1 MNLPTYPIVKTSR
14 TQFLLRIVILTCILL
29 AFTRVSFR
37 LDAKN
42 LWWDESLSLQRAES
56 SFLPLVRGDLLL
68 TDGANTVRSID
79 QHPFF
84 SFLIQGLFVRLT
96 GNGEFSLRFPSAM
109 ASTLLVAV
117 VWCIGRFLAK
127 KQVIPEATFTF
138 AALLA
143 AVNPF
148 FLWYGQEARPYAA
161 WAMLTILSTY
171 LLMRIISS
179 KEHRQRIFLG
189 YLVILAVML
198 STHYLAIY
206 VVPIHALLLLQM
218 VTKSSNRFAFI
229 AVSSVLAIGLFS
241 GLVAVWSVLGRYGS
255 INTGVGA
262 NFPDAVGLKIL
273 IPDLINA
280 FSFGLSVDINNVWW
294 LDLLCAA
301 LVLLGTLWGMRS
313 FRSVLAGG
321 WILPLIILVP
331 IVAIQTISNFY
342 RVPYMNARHISL
354 IGAPFILL
362 LASGIGL
369 VWRYQKLVA
378 MVCLILILSG
388 VSYSSYNYYW
398 DVLYDKEH
406 YSEMG
411 NFLHERLLT
420 GDILL
425 LTPPHAARVY
435 EYYLPV
441 EEIDSAQKEG
451 AVVTEQKL
459 PLFVQPKEE
468 TAQLL
473 EQDLRNYKRIWLAV
487 SGTPSEADPE
497 EFTKAWLDA
506 HAFQLYEK
514 RFHAYSSI
522 LDLYQYLPTAPFLTA
537 EQAANLKLE
546 NQTDISFGRELRLMG
561 YELERPLYENMARP
575 VTFYWKLLEQN
586 HVNYKYI
593 LQLVQRSPSGET
605 TILTTNETAPFEA
618 AFPTSA
624 WIDNAIV
631 RENSYL
637 SPVATPSLPN
647 VTYEL
652 WLQIYREDT
661 LEKMPIEGMHSGQQI
676 DNTTVAF
683 PYPVPTP
690 FVNDKVP

>member
-1 MNLPTYPIVKTSR
+1 MNASTYSINETSR
-14 TQFLLRIVILTCILL
+14 TQFLLRIVILACILL
-29 AFTRVSFR
+29 AFTRVTFR

-56 SFLPLVRGDLLL
+56 GFLPLVRGDLLL
-68 TDGANTVRSID
+68 TDGANTIRSID

-84 SFLIQGLFVRLT
+84 SFLIQGLFVHLA

-109 ASTLLVAV
+109 ASTLLVAA
-117 VWCIGRFLAK
+117 VWCMGRFLGK
-127 KQVIPEATFTF
+127 KRIIPESAFSF

-161 WAMLTILSTY
+161 WAMLTILGTY
-171 LLMRIISS
+171 LLMRIINST
-179 KEHRQRIFLG
+179 EHRQLIFLG
-189 YLVILAVML
+189 YLVVLAVML

-218 VTKSSNRFAFI
+218 LTKSSNRFDYI
-229 AVSSVLAIGLFS
+229 AIVSVLGIGLLA
-241 GLVAVWSVLGRYGS
+241 GLVAMWSVLGRYGS

-262 NFPDAVGLKIL
+262 NFPNAVSLNIL

-280 FSFGLSVDINNVWW
+280 FSFGLSVDINDVWW

-301 LVLLGTLWGMRS
+301 VVLLGVLWGLRS
-313 FRSVLAGG
+313 FRMALAGG
-321 WILPLIILVP
+321 WVLPMIILVP

-342 RVPYMNARHISL
+342 NVPYMNARHISL

-362 LASGIGL
+362 LASGIA
-369 VWRYQKLVA
+369 VIWRYQKIAALACLV
-378 MVCLILILSG
+378 LILSG
-388 VSYSSYNYYW
+388 VSYSSYHYYW
-398 DVLYDKEH
+398 DTLYDKEH

-411 NFLHERLLT
+411 DFLRDRLLT
-420 GDILL
+420 GDVLL

-435 EYYLPV
+435 EYYLPLK
-441 EEIDSAQKEG
+441 EIDLAQKGG
-451 AVVTEQKL
+451 AVVAQQKL
-459 PLFVQPKEE
+459 PLLVSSKEKTVQI
-468 TAQLL
+468 L
-473 EQDLRNYKRIWLAV
+473 EQDLRKYQRIWVAV
-487 SGTPSEADPE
+487 SGTPSEADTE
-497 EFTKAWLDA
+497 EFAKTWLNA

-522 LDLYQYLPTAPFLTA
+522 LDLYQYLPTAPFLNA

-546 NQTDISFGRELRLMG
+546 NQTDIGFGKELRLIG
-561 YELERPLYENMARP
+561 YELERPLYGNMARP
-575 VTFYWKLLEQN
+575 VTLYWKLLVQN

-593 LQLVQRSPSGET
+593 LQLVQRSQSGET
-605 TILTTNETAPFEA
+605 TILTTNETAPFDA

-637 SPVATPSLPN
+637 SPVPTPSLPN

-661 LEKMPIEGMHSGQQI
+661 LEKMPIEGMAAGQQI

-690 FVNDKVP
+690 FVNDKAR